1 MNPRLLVLCS
11 GQGTQ
16 HAGMFDLLTGNSD
29 AETLRGMCAPELQAI
44 AEKPERIFANQYAQP
59 LIVTSQMAIW
69 HCIKDRVP
77 TPALVAGYSIGEL
90 GAYGIAGMLDARQII
105 GLARQRAQLM
115 DACRDPQRAQIMVA
129 VNGVH
134 LRQVRNLIQDRGFE
148 IAIINADDALIL
160 GGIADQF
167 AKLETELVEHGAKV
181 QQLAVHIASHTSC
194 LRNACQPF
202 HEKLQACDFLSGICP
217 VISGKDGSQ
226 IHGKHA
232 AVTQLS
238 HQLLETIH
246 WHDCMDAFAENGIS
260 VALELGPG
268 AALSRMLQARHP
280 QIACRSVSEFR
291 SVDGIIQWLSRQFE

>member
-1 MNPRLLVLCS
+1 MTPRLLVLCS
-11 GQGTQ
+11 GQGNQ
-16 HAGMFDLLTGNSD
+16 HAGMFDLLSSTNS
-29 AETLRGMCAPELQAI
+29 AEVLRDLCAPELDAI

-69 HCIKDRVP
+69 NLLKDRI
-77 TPALVAGYSIGEL
+77 PAPNLVAGYSIGEL
-90 GAYGIAGMLDARQII
+90 SAYGIAGMLDARQIV

-115 DACRDPQRAQIMVA
+115 DACRNPQHAQIMVA
-129 VNGVH
+129 VNGVQ

-167 AKLETELVEHGAKV
+167 TKLETELVAQGAKV
-181 QQLAVHIASHTSC
+181 QQLPVHIASHTSC

-202 HEKLQACDFLSGICP
+202 HEKLQVCDFNIGTCP

-226 IHGKHA
+226 IYGKHA

-280 QIACRSVSEFR
+280 QIVCRSVSEFR
-291 SVDGIIQWLSRQFE
+291 SVDGIIQWLSRHIE